1 MTPRICIAGIF
12 ALVAALAFADYS
24 YIVTPAAE
32 TVVSVDS
39 WSGSLA
45 VRGRTASSA
54 VAESVA
60 FVDSRGR
67 TFDYG
72 AIGIFNTTPYRGT
85 FLIVR

>member
-1 MTPRICIAGIF
+1 MMPRVCIAVVC
-12 ALVAALAFADYS
+12 ALVAVLALADYS
-24 YIVTPAAE
+24 FIVTPAAE

-45 VRGRTASSA
+45 VRGQTANA
-54 VAESVA
+54 AAAESVA

-72 AIGIFNTTPYRGT
+72 VIRVLNTNKMTG
-85 FLIVR
+85 LVLVVR